1 MKVKRFFSYF
11 AMVLMAPGKG
21 LYWVADEELYAI
33 PSVITACLAIFICSS
48 VFIEDWAHGN
58 IIIGLIICFFACM
71 VSFGAVFGLYKI
83 FEALCRILC
92 YGPAA
97 LYDRCKRYI
106 EISDRYIA
114 VGGPEK
120 KKAQKQ
126 MEKQRKQ
133 QEKQSRSQ
141 EKEKTLQYF
150 IDQDRGRL
158 HINF

>member
-48 VFIEDWAHGN
+48 VFIEDW
-58 IIIGLIICFFACM
+58 ACM